1 MAPVKSAQCD
11 IDALATTVA
20 WHDGDQLVWG
30 LEGNIPHTGDAVAW
44 MADST
49 GLSELSAAE
58 LAHEL
63 NTLPASVDSTLG
75 VYFVPALTGLGAPW
89 WDDSARGL
97 ICGLS
102 RGVKRAHLIR
112 AALESITYQIA
123 DVVVAMRQ
131 HEEFTLTAL
140 MVDGGPTNNDW
151 LMQYQAD
158 LLGCPVMRS
167 DVPELSAIGA
177 ALLARKALHPGS
189 TADLQAFLTE
199 HSTFQPD
206 MARHQRLQTRWQE
219 WRHAVDRT
227 LWKPDSP
234 A

>member
-1 MAPVKSAQCD
+1 
-11 IDALATTVA
+11 
-20 WHDGDQLVWG
+20 
-30 LEGNIPHTGDAVAW
+30 
-44 MADST
+44 
-49 GLSELSAAE
+49 
-58 LAHEL
+58 
-63 NTLPASVDSTLG
+63 
-75 VYFVPALTGLGAPW
+75 
-89 WDDSARGL
+89 
-97 ICGLS
+97 
-102 RGVKRAHLIR
+102 
-112 AALESITYQIA
+112 
-123 DVVVAMRQ
+123 
-131 HEEFTLTAL
+131 
-140 MVDGGPTNNDW
+140 
-151 LMQYQAD
+151 